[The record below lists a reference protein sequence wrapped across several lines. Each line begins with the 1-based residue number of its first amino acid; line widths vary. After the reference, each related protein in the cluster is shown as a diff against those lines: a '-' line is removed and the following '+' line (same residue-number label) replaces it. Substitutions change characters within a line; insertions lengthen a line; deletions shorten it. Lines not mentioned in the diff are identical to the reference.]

1 MQTTNHI
8 LMIRPVDFKFN
19 EQTAANNKFQVASET
34 QDVQLQALK
43 EFDGFVKLLR
53 QNDVDV
59 TVVDDTLQPETP
71 DSIFPNNW
79 VSFHEDGSVYLYPM
93 FSENRRLERRK
104 EILEGLKTRFE
115 LNHVSDLSF
124 YEMQY
129 AFLEG
134 TGSMVLDRTNKI
146 AYACLSVRTDEEVLN
161 NFCMLSGYEPVVF
174 QAVDS
179 DNFPIYHTNVMMCI
193 GDRFAV
199 VCLDSIRDAEERLQ
213 VSISLKGSGKEI
225 IEISLEQMN
234 KFAGNML
241 QVSNTAGE
249 SLLVMSEQAY
259 LSLNPEQIET
269 LKRYSR
275 IIYAPLYTI
284 EKNGGGKALPTPF
297 WQIPSGLTKMR
308 RSHAAQNHRHIDVRA
323 PGDMLACRCTPVK
336 QDGQQILSV
345 DALHILNE
353 LLENL
358 FHCVA
363 SGDWTHRKVPATR
376 PCGRS
381 RMDASE
387 EP

>member
-1 MQTTNHI
+1 MNQSTNHI

-19 EQTAANNKFQVASET
+19 EQTARNNKFQIASTET
-34 QDVQLQALK
+34 NVQTEALK
-43 EFDGFVKLLR
+43 EFDAFVDLLR
-53 QNDVDV
+53 KNDVDV
-59 TVVDDTLQPETP
+59 TVVDDTLEPETP

-104 EILEGLKTRFE
+104 EILDGLKNKFE
-115 LNHVSDLSF
+115 VSHISDLSF
-124 YEMQY
+124 YEHQH

-161 NFCMLSGYEPVVF
+161 NFCMLTGYEPVAF
-174 QAVDS
+174 QAVDAT
-179 DNFPIYHTNVMMCI
+179 NFPIYHTNVMMCI

-199 VCLDSIRDAEERLQ
+199 ICLDSIKDPEEKLN

-241 QVSNTAGE
+241 QVSNMEGE

-259 LSLNPEQIET
+259 LSLNDEQIASLEQ
-269 LKRYSR
+269 YSR

-284 EKNGGGKALPTPF
+284 EKNGGGSA
-297 WQIPSGLTKMR
+297 R
-308 RSHAAQNHRHIDVRA
+308 C
-323 PGDMLACRCTPVK
+323 MLAEIHLPGK
-336 QDGQQILSV
+336 Y
-345 DALHILNE
+345 
-353 LLENL
+353 
-358 FHCVA
+358 
-363 SGDWTHRKVPATR
+363 
-376 PCGRS
+376 
-381 RMDASE
+381 
-387 EP
+387 